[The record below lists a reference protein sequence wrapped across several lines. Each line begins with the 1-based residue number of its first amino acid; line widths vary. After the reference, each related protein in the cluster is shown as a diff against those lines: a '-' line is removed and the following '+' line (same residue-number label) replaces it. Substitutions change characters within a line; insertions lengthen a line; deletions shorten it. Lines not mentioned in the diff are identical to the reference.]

1 MDENVLREIY
11 DRMETMQSDLNN
23 IGGEFSKWVK
33 DFQDSLNL
41 KADLD
46 TVTLLEKSLMDR
58 LNEIVKALSK
68 QFADKNDTRKAL
80 KLLEKNLKN
89 MYDLFMSKGGT

>member
-1 MDENVLREIY
+1 MEFFVISNKLENELMNFR
-11 DRMETMQSDLNN
+11 D
-23 IGGEFSKWVK
+23 EFSKWVK
-33 DFQDSLNL
+33 DLQDSLNL

-68 QFADKNDTRKAL
+68 
-80 KLLEKNLKN
+80 
-89 MYDLFMSKGGT
+89 

>member
-1 MDENVLREIY
+1 MNLRE
-11 DRMETMQSDLNN
+11 
-23 IGGEFSKWVK
+23 EFSKWVK

-68 QFADKNDTRKAL
+68 
-80 KLLEKNLKN
+80 
-89 MYDLFMSKGGT
+89 